1 MHTPGTNVF
10 LFWVVGHFQKCFF
23 LPNEPYVSDMCTYC
37 CLTLVYYRPTSYIS
51 AVIYWV
57 ISHRHYFPN
66 FSYFSRF
73 FQKFTNF
80 WTYNRKFEKSITC
93 AWCVQIPQIFIYD
106 INNTLSH
113 TPQCGCGFRQDAGAG
128 FDAGQGPTA
137 SFFAQLKKNVLLK
150 KTYDI
155 YTKQQNSI
163 VGCLS
168 SSRMLV

>member
-73 FQKFTNF
+73 SQKFPNF
-80 WTYNRKFEKSITC
+80 WTYNRKFSNFITC
-93 AWCVQIPQIFIYD
+93 AWCVQIPKIFIYD
-106 INNTLSH
+106 INNTLYVMGKQNYLIIIEIS
-113 TPQCGCGFRQDAGAG
+113 CFRRIKRRDPVFQN
-128 FDAGQGPTA
+128 FRI
-137 SFFAQLKKNVLLK
+137 FLK
-150 KTYDI
+150 
-155 YTKQQNSI
+155 
-163 VGCLS
+163 
-168 SSRMLV
+168 